1 MSFLYFFRHG
11 QAGTRD
17 NYDALSPIGEQQA
30 AELGRYLASERIEF
44 RAAYSGAMQRQRA
57 TAAGVAEAYRALGA
71 PFPEVEINGALN
83 EFDLEHVYSEMA
95 PLLARDDPN
104 FRREY
109 DALLEQ
115 VRLSAGSP
123 EAEVH
128 RRWSPCDIQVVESW
142 IRSRYPYSGESWDA
156 FRARVGSCRPVLNGG
171 GAEGNIAIFTSATP
185 TAIWTGL
192 ALDIADFRILP
203 LAGALHNTAITIL
216 RLRGEQ
222 LRLFSFN
229 GIPHLKDAELRTF
242 R

>member
-1 MSFLYFFRHG
+1 VSFVYFFRHG

-17 NYDALSPIGEQQA
+17 NYDALSAVGERQA

-44 RAAYSGAMQRQRA
+44 GAVYSGAMQRQRG
-57 TAAGVAEAYRALGA
+57 TAARVADAYRTASV
-71 PFPEVEINGALN
+71 PFPEIEILPALN
-83 EFDLEHVYSEMA
+83 EFDLDHVYSELA
-95 PLLARDDPN
+95 PLIAREDES

-109 DALLEQ
+109 ETMLEQ
-115 VRLSAGSP
+115 VRLSEGSP

-128 RRWSPCDIQVVESW
+128 RLWSPCDIQVVDSW

-171 GAEGNIAIFTSATP
+171 GEGNIAIFTSATP

-192 ALDIADFRILP
+192 ALEIGDFRILP
-203 LAGALHNTAITIL
+203 LAGALYNTSITAL
-216 RLRGEQ
+216 RLRGQQ

-229 GIPHLKDAELRTF
+229 GVPHLKDAGLRTF